1 MLLIST
7 IYYPKSK
14 NIIAMKKIKNIL
26 IPADFPIE
34 KNGILTYAKAL
45 AQVLNSEIT
54 VLKMKANFSN
64 THTQEDEIDVEKK
77 LEILVNYAAD
87 DSKTQSKIP
96 IKSKILTCPEKIGRG
111 AFSKFIPSK
120 KGDLLVI
127 NHSNLSCPLSKSVNF
142 GISEASNK
150 ANCPVLLVPNEAKW
164 LPIEQIL
171 FTNNIESITPAMV
184 RTMSDFAE
192 QFDAVI
198 HFVHIP
204 ENERQKVKSTEKIW
218 LELYEKA
225 AASSP
230 FKLHKLSGSN
240 MMYNLKKYIQK
251 HRINLTAFVN
261 KKRCFWQ
268 GLMHT
273 KITQNIAFTEG
284 LPVLI
289 MPCNSL
295 SKKTKLS
302 GKMNN
307 MFNGYTMEGVSH
319 FT

>member
-1 MLLIST
+1 
-7 IYYPKSK
+7 
-14 NIIAMKKIKNIL
+14 MKKIKNIL

-34 KNGILTYAKAL
+34 KNGIFAYVKAL
-45 AQVLNSEIT
+45 AQVLNSEVT
-54 VLKMKANFSN
+54 VLKMKANFSEKS
-64 THTQEDEIDVEKK
+64 TKEHDIEVEKE
-77 LEILVNYAAD
+77 LEILVNYAAED
-87 DSKTQSKIP
+87 TKILSKIP
-96 IKSKILTCPEKIGRG
+96 IKSKILRG
-111 AFSKFIPSK
+111 PFSKFIPSK

-127 NHSNLSCPLSKSVNF
+127 NHSNLYCPLSKAVNL
-142 GISEASNK
+142 GISEVSNK
-150 ANCPVLLVPNEAKW
+150 ANCPVLLVPDEAKW

-171 FTNNIESITPAMV
+171 FTNNIESVTPAMV

-204 ENERQKVKSTEKIW
+204 ENEKQKGKSTEKIW
-218 LELYEKA
+218 RELYEKA

-230 FKLHKLSGSN
+230 FKLHKLGGSN
-240 MMYNLKKYIQK
+240 MMHNLKKYIHK

-261 KKRCFWQ
+261 KKRCFLQ

-284 LPVLI
+284 LPILI

-295 SKKTKLS
+295 SEKTKLS